1 MQHQSTCSVIDCD
14 YHILTLTQLIKLYKY
29 QKKRKQLSTA
39 QITIILSHN
48 PFNYLLA
55 ENKYNELI
63 EMIALFKE
71 VMQGTNIKLWIP
83 RQKSFFPNFAN
94 IMFIH
99 AFIYLTF
106 PAITV

>member
-1 MQHQSTCSVIDCD
+1 
-14 YHILTLTQLIKLYKY
+14 
-29 QKKRKQLSTA
+29 
-39 QITIILSHN
+39 
-48 PFNYLLA
+48 
-55 ENKYNELI
+55 
-63 EMIALFKE
+63 MIALFKE